1 MENYRMPRISILM
14 SIYNETIEQ
23 IRESIDSVLRQTYSD
38 FEFVIILDNP
48 DYSEAIDLL
57 SDYKKFD
64 SRISYYVNEANIG
77 LALSMNVAAS
87 KAEGIYYARMDA
99 DDIAEPTRLERE
111 IAVLNTGNYDF
122 VFCDFSFIDENGN
135 VMEKDTYIFNDN
147 QIPKLLPFRNIIH
160 HPTVMFTAD
169 IFNVVGGYRNYVCA
183 QDYDLWL
190 RMLNANCRF
199 HMVKEKLMKYRIRNN
214 STTGSKR
221 VKQINTLR
229 YVKKLYKNR
238 PSMSGYNYDDY
249 LMFLKENEQNNV
261 SPQEKMIR
269 KAASFFN
276 SVRIHLI
283 LIFVR

>member
-1 MENYRMPRISILM
+1 MPRISILM
-14 SIYNETIEQ
+14 SIYNETIKQ

-38 FEFVIILDNP
+38 FEFIIILDNP

-147 QIPKLLPFRNIIH
+147 QIPKLLPLRNIIH

-169 IFNVVGGYRNYVCA
+169 IFNGVGGYRNYVCA

>member
-1 MENYRMPRISILM
+1 MPRISILM
-14 SIYNETIEQ
+14 SIYNETIKQ

-38 FEFVIILDNP
+38 FEFIIILDNP

-135 VMEKDTYIFNDN
+135 MMEKDTYIFNDN
-147 QIPKLLPFRNIIH
+147 QIPKLLPLRNIIH

-190 RMLNANCRF
+190 RMLNENCRF